1 MEETIMTL
9 RRLSTAVLYAAA
21 ICMTSST
28 MAAQAFPSKPIKFV
42 IPYPPGGTSDTL
54 GRLVADGMA
63 KQLGQPVI
71 VENRPGAA
79 TVIGTDHVAK
89 SQPDGYTVLLT
100 SPGVAINASMRT
112 SLSYDTK
119 RDIEHIATVAELPMA
134 IVAQAKGSL
143 DSVDDIL
150 AAARKNP
157 AAVTYGTAGTGSTGH
172 LTIKLMEHLTESELL
187 HVPFQG
193 SAPSVNAAAGNH
205 VQLAVDTVYLGKPM
219 IDAGKLKA
227 IVTFGEQRSSLLPD
241 TPTAQESGLPKLVST
256 AWYAIA
262 LKRGTPAD
270 ISQKLN
276 TAITITLA
284 QPSVNEA
291 LQRMGFQVIG
301 DTPEVAETRFQGEM
315 KKMAEAVSLSGITVP

>member
-1 MEETIMTL
+1 MNL
-9 RRLSTAVLYAAA
+9 RRLSTAFLYTAA
-21 ICMTSST
+21 ICLASPV

-79 TVIGTDHVAK
+79 TVIGTDNVAK

-112 SLSYDTK
+112 NLTYDTN
-119 RDIEHIATVAELPMA
+119 RDIQHIATLAELPMA
-134 IVAQAKGSL
+134 IFAQAKGSL
-143 DSVDDIL
+143 DSVNDIL
-150 AAARKNP
+150 AAARQNP

-172 LTIKLMEHLTESELL
+172 LTIKLMEHLTKTELL

-241 TPTAQESGLPKLVST
+241 TPTALESGLPKLIST

-262 LKRGTPAD
+262 VRRGTPAE
-270 ISQKLN
+270 ITQRLN
-276 TAITITLA
+276 TAITTTLS
-284 QPSVNEA
+284 QPNVNEA

-301 DTPEVAETRFQGEM
+301 DTPDQAENRFQGEM
-315 KKMAEAVSLSGITVP
+315 KKMADAVRLSGVTVP